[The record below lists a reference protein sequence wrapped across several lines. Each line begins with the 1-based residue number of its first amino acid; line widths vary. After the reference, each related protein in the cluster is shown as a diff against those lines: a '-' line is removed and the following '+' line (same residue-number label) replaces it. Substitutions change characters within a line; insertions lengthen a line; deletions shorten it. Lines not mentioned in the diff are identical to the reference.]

1 MKNYDIQLLKELD
14 ESLRQQVNK
23 HAKLVSLKKGDLPFF
38 HDDLLHNFYIV
49 IEGKIKAYQ
58 LNVETS
64 KEQTLFIYRRGDM
77 FDTIILLD
85 SNPHELVYEVLEDT
99 QALQIPI
106 EEVREWMC
114 SNPAFK
120 KKVFPYVAAQMR
132 QTEELSIDLSIHDTY
147 HRFVKLLLQ
156 NEDPSNRTRYKI
168 LENLSNTEIAK
179 LIGSV
184 RHVIER
190 HIKELKAQGAIK
202 TGRKTLSI
210 ENLQKLLQKTKQ
222 MLLK

>member
-1 MKNYDIQLLKELD
+1 MKNYDIQLLNDLD

-23 HAKLVSLKKGDLPFF
+23 HAKLVSFKKGDLPFF
-38 HDDLLHNFYIV
+38 HDNLLENFYII

-58 LNVETS
+58 LNLETS

-85 SNPHELVYEVLEDT
+85 SKPHELVYEVIEDT
-99 QALQIPI
+99 QALQVPI
-106 EEVREWMC
+106 EEVREWMY

-190 HIKELKAQGAIK
+190 HIKELKAQGVIK